1 MHRGLPPF
9 LSSLILVCTLNVSAF
24 SGNYFTKHNAPR
36 PNIVL
41 IMSDDMGIS
50 DIGCYGSEVKTP
62 VLDKLAEGGVRF
74 KQFYNTGR
82 CCPTRAALL
91 TGLYSHQAGIGH
103 MLSDK
108 GYDGYRGELAQNSV
122 TIAEALQPTGYST
135 YMIGKWHVTTN
146 IRDTSYQYNWPLQRG
161 FDKFYGMVI
170 GAASFYDPASLTRGN
185 KNISPDNDPKYK
197 PETYYFTTA
206 ITDNTLMYLKEHQE
220 EEKRT
225 GKEKPFFAYVAYTAA
240 HWPMHALPEDIEK
253 YKGVYDEGWD
263 VLRANRHKKMVEI
276 GLIDKKWEP
285 APRDPE
291 VPAWDSLSE
300 KKKKALPTRM
310 EAYAAMVDRMD
321 QGIGK
326 IIDELERQ
334 GKLDNTLILFLQD
347 NGGCEEPFGLGEE
360 TVPPLDTT
368 ERVPPA
374 PKDHLQ
380 YNLAPNWTRDG
391 RPIHRGAYVISGP
404 ATTYIACGRGWA
416 NAQNTPFRLFK
427 HWEHEG
433 GISSPLIAAWG
444 SFFKEHDAKVNGWIE
459 EPGHLI
465 DLMATCLDVAGV
477 DYPKKRGDVD
487 VIPLEGESL
496 VNTFVGDDLE
506 RDTLYWEH
514 EGNCAV
520 LKGDWKLVMNGAAKG
535 PWELYNLAEDR
546 CEMND
551 LSEKMPKKVAELKKL
566 WQAWAERAQVL
577 PLNPPQLDPKEL
589 WADWGEGQ
597 IFPMDPRPGAPVITP
612 KNFPGFKP
620 KKTEDN

>member
-1 MHRGLPPF
+1 MHRP
-9 LSSLILVCTLNVSAF
+9 LSTLLTTLILTCVLTVPALAD
-24 SGNYFTKHNAPR
+24 NYFTPEDAPR

-50 DIGCYGSEVKTP
+50 DIGCYGSEVETP
-62 VLDKLAEGGVRF
+62 VLDSLAGNGVRF

-108 GYDGYRGELAQNSV
+108 GYDGYRGELAKNSA
-122 TIAEALQPTGYST
+122 TIAEVLRPAGYST

-185 KNISPDNDPKYK
+185 TNITPQNDPEYD
-197 PETYYFTTA
+197 PETFYFTTA

-220 EEKRT
+220 EEEKT
-225 GKEKPFFAYVAYTAA
+225 GEEKPFFAYVAYTAA
-240 HWPMHALPEDIEK
+240 HWPMHALPEDIAK
-253 YKGVYDEGWD
+253 YEGVYDEGWD
-263 VLRANRHKKMVEI
+263 ALRTSRYEKMVDI
-276 GLIDKKWEP
+276 GLVDESWEP

-291 VPAWDSLSE
+291 VPAWDSLSDE
-300 KKKKALPTRM
+300 QKEVLPTRM
-310 EAYAAMVDRMD
+310 EAYAAMIDCMD

-326 IIDELERQ
+326 IVDELDRQ

-347 NGGCEEPFGLGEE
+347 NGGCEEPFGLGEK
-360 TVPPLDTT
+360 TVPPLDTE
-368 ERVPPA
+368 ERVPPV
-374 PKDHLQ
+374 PVDHLQ
-380 YNLAPNWTRDG
+380 FNLAPNWTRDG
-391 RPIHRGAYVISGP
+391 RPIHRGAYVVSGP

-433 GISSPLIAAWG
+433 GIASPLIVSWN
-444 SFFKEHDAKVNGWIE
+444 SFFEENGAEVGGWE
-459 EPGHLI
+459 QGPGHLI
-465 DLMATCLDVAGV
+465 DVMATCVDVAGAAYPQQLNGV
-477 DYPKKRGDVD
+477 DI
-487 VIPLEGESL
+487 IPLEGESL
-496 VNTFVGDDLE
+496 VDTFLGDDLD

-520 LKGDWKLVMNGAAKG
+520 LHDDWKLVSNGAVDG
-535 PWELYNLAEDR
+535 PWELYNLTEDR

-551 LSEKMPKKVAELKKL
+551 LSAEMPEKVAALEEL

-577 PLNPPQLDPKEL
+577 PLNPPQLDPSEL
-589 WADWGEGQ
+589 RADWEEGQ
-597 IFPMDPRPGAPVITP
+597 IYPMSPRPGAPVI
-612 KNFPGFKP
+612 
-620 KKTEDN
+620 EVE

>member
-1 MHRGLPPF
+1 MQRPLLALLATF
-9 LSSLILVCTLNVSAF
+9 SVACSLCGNAIA
-24 SGNYFTKHNAPR
+24 GNYFTPENAPR
-36 PNIVL
+36 PNIIL

-50 DIGCYGSEVKTP
+50 DIGCYGSEVQTP
-62 VLDKLAEGGVRF
+62 VLDGLAEDGVRF

-103 MLSDK
+103 MLSDR
-108 GYDGYRGELAQNSV
+108 GYDGYRGELASNAV
-122 TIAEALQPTGYST
+122 TIAEVLKPAGYST

-185 KNISPDNDPKYK
+185 KNITPQNDPKYK
-197 PETYYFTTA
+197 PETFYFTTA

-225 GKEKPFFAYVAYTAA
+225 GEEKPFFAYVAYTAA
-240 HWPMHALPEDIEK
+240 HWPMQALPEDIEK
-253 YKGVYDEGWD
+253 YKGVYDDGWD
-263 VLRANRHKKMVEI
+263 ALRESRYKKMIDI
-276 GLIDKKWEP
+276 GLIDEDWELS
-285 APRDPE
+285 PRDEE
-291 VPAWDSLSE
+291 VPAWDSLSDKE
-300 KKKKALPTRM
+300 KKILPTRM
-310 EAYAAMVDRMD
+310 ECYAAMIDCMD

-326 IIDELERQ
+326 IVDELERQ

-347 NGGCEEPFGLGEE
+347 NGGCEEPFGLGEK
-360 TVPPLDTT
+360 TVPPMDTT
-368 ERVPPA
+368 DRVPPV
-374 PKDHLQ
+374 PVDHKQ

-391 RPIHRGAYVISGP
+391 RPIHRGKYVISGP

-433 GISSPLIAAWG
+433 GISSPLIVSWN
-444 SFFKEHDAKVNGWIE
+444 SFFKKNNAKVGGWQT

-465 DLMATCLDVAGV
+465 DVMATCIDVAGAS
-477 DYPKKRGDVD
+477 YPKQYNGKDI
-487 VIPLEGESL
+487 IPLEGESL
-496 VNTFVGDDLE
+496 VKTFVGDDLD

-520 LKGDWKLVMNGAAKG
+520 LKGDWKLVSDGTDEGK
-535 PWELYNLAEDR
+535 WELYNLADDR
-546 CEMND
+546 CELND
-551 LSEKMPKKVAELKKL
+551 LSAEMPEKAAELAKL
-566 WQAWAERAQVL
+566 WQTWAERAQVL
-577 PLNPPQLDPKEL
+577 PLNPPQLEPSEL
-589 WADWGEGQ
+589 RADWGEGQ
-597 IFPMDPRPGAPVITP
+597 IFPMDPRPGAPVIEP
-612 KNFPGFKP
+612 K
-620 KKTEDN
+620 D